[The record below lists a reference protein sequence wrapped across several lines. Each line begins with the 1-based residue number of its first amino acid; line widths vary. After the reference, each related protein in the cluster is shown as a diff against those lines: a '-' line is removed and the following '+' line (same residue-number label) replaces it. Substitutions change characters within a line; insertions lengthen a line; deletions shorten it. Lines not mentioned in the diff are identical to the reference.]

1 MVSNNLVTRILSSIV
16 MLVIVFL
23 ALYFGS
29 LSFYLL
35 ILSIAVLSAFE
46 WSEITKGKKGLYP
59 LGLVV
64 IALPNASLIYLYNL
78 QNGMILLIWL
88 VLSIWSIDTVAY
100 FVGKNLGGWKVCPM
114 ISPNKTWSGLTG
126 AVLTSI
132 AVSCLTSIF
141 FRLFTIS
148 HSLIIG
154 FVIAIAAQLG
164 DFTESAIKRICS
176 VKDAS
181 NIIPGH
187 GGVLDRVDGFIFT
200 APLVA
205 IYLKNFS
212 NLL

>member
-1 MVSNNLVTRILSSIV
+1 MISNNLVTRVLSSIV
-16 MLVIVFL
+16 MLVIVLL
-23 ALYFGS
+23 ALYFGN

-46 WSEITKGKKGLYP
+46 WHEVTKGKKRLYP
-59 LGLVV
+59 LGLIA

-78 QNGMILLIWL
+78 QNGIILLLWL
-88 VLSIWSIDTVAY
+88 VFSIWSIDTGAY
-100 FVGKNLGGWKVCPM
+100 FVGKSLGGWKICPM
-114 ISPNKTWSGLTG
+114 ISPNKTWSGLAG
-126 AVLTSI
+126 AILASI

-141 FRLFTIS
+141 FRLFTIP

-154 FVIAIAAQLG
+154 FVIAIVAQLG
-164 DFTESAIKRICS
+164 DFTESAIKRICG
-176 VKDAS
+176 VKDTS

-187 GGVLDRVDGFIFT
+187 GGLLDRVDGFIFT

-212 NLL
+212 SLL